1 MEQVKGH
8 IVDIQNQKIIK
19 GIVSFQNGKINSII
33 PTDDVPDQYIIPGF
47 IDAHVHVESSM
58 LIPSEF
64 ARLAVKQGTVATI
77 SDPHE
82 IGNVLGKNGVEFMI
96 ENGNKTPFKFFFG
109 APSCVPATPF
119 ETAGATI
126 NLQDI
131 EELFQLPRVNYL
143 AEMMNFP
150 GVLHRD
156 KDVMD
161 KIELAHSLQK
171 RVDGHAP
178 GLKGKDAEKYA
189 SAGIETDHECFTK
202 EEALGKLECG
212 MKILIR
218 EGSAAKNF
226 EALWTLI
233 DEFPDRIM
241 LCSDD
246 KHPNDFVVGH
256 INQLAA
262 RAVAKGCDVFNVLQT
277 ACINPIDHYNMD
289 VGQLKDGDPAD
300 FCVVA
305 DLTDFN
311 VLQTYIDGVKVYGDK
326 RVLFPRVDEE
336 TPNNFTCEPIDSSQ
350 LKVKST
356 QGKVRVIQVE
366 DGQLMTQEKHVTLPT
381 KDGELLAD
389 PDQDVLKVVV
399 VNRYKTAPPAVAF
412 ITNFGFQ
419 EGAIASCVAHDSH
432 NIIAVGTTDE
442 DIICAINLI
451 IAQKG
456 GISLANK
463 TEREVLPLPVAGIM
477 TTEDGT
483 AVAQKYEALDK
494 RSKELGATLTSPY
507 MTLSFCALL
516 VIPQLKLSDKG
527 LFDGSKF
534 EFVDLNF

>member
-8 IVDIQNQKIIK
+8 IVDIQNQKIVK

-202 EEALGKLECG
+202 EERTTNCLIKN
-212 MKILIR
+212 KIWI
-218 EGSAAKNF
+218 
-226 EALWTLI
+226 
-233 DEFPDRIM
+233 
-241 LCSDD
+241 
-246 KHPNDFVVGH
+246 
-256 INQLAA
+256 
-262 RAVAKGCDVFNVLQT
+262 
-277 ACINPIDHYNMD
+277 
-289 VGQLKDGDPAD
+289 
-300 FCVVA
+300 
-305 DLTDFN
+305 
-311 VLQTYIDGVKVYGDK
+311 
-326 RVLFPRVDEE
+326 
-336 TPNNFTCEPIDSSQ
+336 
-350 LKVKST
+350 
-356 QGKVRVIQVE
+356 
-366 DGQLMTQEKHVTLPT
+366 
-381 KDGELLAD
+381 
-389 PDQDVLKVVV
+389 
-399 VNRYKTAPPAVAF
+399 
-412 ITNFGFQ
+412 
-419 EGAIASCVAHDSH
+419 
-432 NIIAVGTTDE
+432 
-442 DIICAINLI
+442 
-451 IAQKG
+451 
-456 GISLANK
+456 
-463 TEREVLPLPVAGIM
+463 
-477 TTEDGT
+477 
-483 AVAQKYEALDK
+483 
-494 RSKELGATLTSPY
+494 
-507 MTLSFCALL
+507 
-516 VIPQLKLSDKG
+516 
-527 LFDGSKF
+527 
-534 EFVDLNF
+534 